1 MQDQVEARAVKKDGE
16 SFRVMITTGQDGLLL
31 EGITGLVVG
40 ERLSLVLPDGQVKDL
55 AVRWAV
61 GDRAGARIIR

>member
-1 MQDQVEARAVKKDGE
+1 
-16 SFRVMITTGQDGLLL
+16 MITTGQDGLLL

-40 ERLSLVLPDGQVKDL
+40 ERLSLVLADGEVKDL

>member
-16 SFRVMITTGQDGLLL
+16 SFRVMISTGGWLL

-40 ERLSLVLPDGQVKDL
+40 ERLSLVLADGEVHDL
-55 AVRWAV
+55 TVRWAV
-61 GDRAGARIIR
+61 GNRAGARIIR